1 MRSSEQLQE
10 QLTDAISRGRLCLAE
25 GSGFTKRELDALCE
39 LGAEKL
45 ELGLVE
51 DAILILRGLV
61 ALYPYSSKYYLCL
74 GIALIHAT
82 QFASAAS
89 SLELATTLEPDNVTI
104 GLYLIEAYLRSG
116 KLSQAKAR
124 AKTVDTQPNLS
135 DALKARMAPYS
146 NVPRPTRNSSNP
158 PTVIQESERPA
169 MLVKPQA
176 TFKLPNGQPLPLE
189 NSHYEVT
196 QPWVPV
202 PKPTQAEETKT
213 DIPLMTFDESIT
225 ITAVVGRRRPKRP
238 KPSPDKEVTQT
249 AVVVRRK
256 MTQQSFDNSN
266 DTAVTYF
273 ADTDLEP

>member
-10 QLTDAISRGRLCLAE
+10 QLTDAMSRGRLCLAE

-82 QFASAAS
+82 QFAAAAS
-89 SLELATTLEPDNVTI
+89 SLELASTLEPDNVTI
-104 GLYLIEAYLRSG
+104 GIYLIEAYLRSG

-124 AKTVDTQPNLS
+124 AKTVETQPNLS
-135 DALKARMAPYS
+135 DALKARWHLIQRCLDQLETP
-146 NVPRPTRNSSNP
+146 SNP
-158 PTVIQESERPA
+158 PTVILESEPPA
-169 MLVKPQA
+169 MSVKPQT

-225 ITAVVGRRRPKRP
+225 ITAVVRRRRPKRP
-238 KPSPDKEVTQT
+238 EPSPDQEVTQT

-256 MTQQSFDNSN
+256 ITQQSSDNSN
-266 DTAVTYF
+266 DTALTYF
-273 ADTDLEP
+273 ADSDLES